1 MQPPKLNAMETT
13 LNPSCNTATL
23 TPYVPSGSN
32 PWNISK
38 VKHTFRRLGFSSS
51 LQRQD
56 DALSL
61 SPGQL
66 IDQLVDDAAG
76 LPPTAAP
83 PWGYWALSD
92 FNDFD
97 TENNQFIYEW
107 RIQTGNDLVTED
119 LRGRLAFFW
128 MNHFVTELEV
138 YFYSPYMFQ
147 YYNLMQTHAL
157 GNFKTFVHEVGLSN
171 AMLLYLNGFENTNF
185 NPNEN
190 YARELF
196 ELFSMGEGSGY
207 TQTDIIETSRALT
220 GYNHWNEPGA
230 DIFFNASTFDDGQ
243 KTIFGQTGNWG
254 YDDVIDILFEQQG
267 EVIANFICEKLY
279 KFFVSPSVDALI
291 RQDIIAP
298 MAQVMIDNDFELV
311 PVLKLLF
318 KSEHFYDER
327 ALGVVIKSP
336 FDVILNY
343 INETNFFYN
352 DDIMD
357 AFQYYAGLMGQKM
370 YDPPDVSGWQ
380 RDETWINSS
389 TLGARW
395 GLMELY
401 LNYLF
406 SEGLDQSLV
415 DLARE
420 LSNDS
425 NDPEYITQVMVD
437 HFMTKP
443 LYTQNDY
450 VIATDIFKWDV
461 PQNYYDDGTWNLS
474 WSSAPLQCL
483 LLLVHI
489 VKMPEFQLK

>member
-1 MQPPKLNAMETT
+1 MELTA
-13 LNPSCNTATL
+13 NPSCNTSTL
-23 TPYVPSGSN
+23 TPYVPSGGN

-38 VKHTFRRLGFSSS
+38 VKHVFRRLGFSSN
-51 LQRQD
+51 LARQD
-56 DALSL
+56 LVLNQTPSDLV
-61 SPGQL
+61 
-66 IDQLVDDAAG
+66 DQLVDDAFA
-76 LPPTAAP
+76 LPPTPAP
-83 PWGYWALSD
+83 PWGYFVGSD
-92 FNDFD
+92 FVDFD
-97 TENNQFIYEW
+97 TENNEYIYQW

-128 MNHFVTELEV
+128 MNHFVTELDV
-138 YFYSPYMFQ
+138 YIFSPYMFQ
-147 YYNLMQTHAL
+147 YYNLMQIHAL
-157 GNFKTFVHEVGLSN
+157 GNFKTFVREVGLSN

-220 GYNHWNEPGA
+220 GYNHWDEPGA
-230 DIFFNASTFDDGQ
+230 QIFFDPSTFDDGD

-254 YDDVIDILFEQQG
+254 YDDVIDILFQEQG
-267 EVIANFICEKLY
+267 AVIANYICEKLY
-279 KFFVSPSVDALI
+279 TFFVSPSVDTLV
-291 RQDIIAP
+291 RQDVIQP
-298 MAQVMIDNDFELV
+298 LAQTFVDNNYELV
-311 PVLKLLF
+311 PVLKRLF
-318 KSEHFYDER
+318 KSEHFFDER
-327 ALGVVIKSP
+327 ASGVVIKSP
-336 FDVILNY
+336 LDVIFNH
-343 INETNFFYN
+343 INETNFFY
-352 DDIMD
+352 DDDLMD

-380 RDETWINSS
+380 RDETWVNSS

-401 LNYLF
+401 MTFLYE
-406 SEGLDQSLV
+406 SGLEQTLV
-415 DLARE
+415 DLARD

-425 NDPEYITQVMVD
+425 NDPQFITQVMVD

-443 LYTQNDY
+443 LYTANDY

-461 PQNYYDDGTWNLS
+461 PQNYYDDGIWNLS